1 MFETM
6 GPGIQLDAAIA
17 KRSTTVHSHHSD
29 TCLNLTTG
37 IIANHSYIRAG

>member
-17 KRSTTVHSHHSD
+17 KRSTTVHSHH